1 MTAKEYLLQ
10 VKDMN
15 MVINSKIRELKG
27 LKNDIESLKSPIP
40 CEKIKT
46 SRSSDTSQ
54 KMIEKIIDMQRLI
67 NDEIDTFVN
76 LKFEVRE
83 KISCLADN
91 RYASILTDYYIN
103 GLSFEKIAEN
113 THYSVKQTHRLH
125 RLALEK
131 FKEMHKMS

>member
-1 MTAKEYLLQ
+1 
-10 VKDMN
+10 

-46 SRSSDTSQ
+46 SQSSDTSQ

-83 KISCLADN
+83 KYPVLLIIDMQA
-91 RYASILTDYYIN
+91 Y
-103 GLSFEKIAEN
+103 
-113 THYSVKQTHRLH
+113 
-125 RLALEK
+125 
-131 FKEMHKMS
+131 